1 MSVEVVER
9 LVLPPEA
16 VLADAAG
23 GAEWAAELRGL
34 VTRAAAEGKT
44 VRVSV
49 EERSFTPS
57 QAAGLLG
64 VSRATVQRRIE
75 DGSIAAI
82 RRGSRHRITAS
93 EIRRYRQAVRRDL
106 AEFLADDF

>member
-1 MSVEVVER
+1 MSVEVVDG
-9 LVLPPEA
+9 LVLHPEN
-16 VLADAAG
+16 VLTDDAAG
-23 GAEWAAELRGL
+23 ADWAAELRGL

-49 EERSFTPS
+49 EERSFTPN

-75 DGSIAAI
+75 DGAI
-82 RRGSRHRITAS
+82 KAITRGSRHHITES
-93 EIRRYRQAVRRDL
+93 EIRRYRRAARLDL

>member
-1 MSVEVVER
+1 VSVEVVER
-9 LVLPPEA
+9 LVLPPDKI
-16 VLADAAG
+16 LADDAADSG
-23 GAEWAAELRGL
+23 WAAELRGL

-49 EERSFTPS
+49 EERSFTPC

-75 DGSIAAI
+75 DGSIRAI
-82 RRGSRHRITAS
+82 TRGSRHHITES
-93 EIRRYRQAVRRDL
+93 EIRRYRRAGRLAL